1 VRYGII
7 SDIHGNL
14 EALEAA
20 LAALE
25 GAEAFICL
33 GDIVG
38 YGPNPN
44 ECVARVRELPHLI
57 CVAGNHDLAAVG
69 AYDLEWFN
77 SLAREAA
84 VWTGEQLE
92 PAHFEYL
99 RSLPLRAE
107 LPGVTIVH
115 GALPKPMDYI
125 LSSIEARQTFAEFS
139 TQLCLVG
146 HTHVAEYWVQV
157 EGQVRAAFAKATA
170 AKVEHG
176 SLFSGGEVKFEP
188 GKRYI
193 VNCGGIGQ
201 PRDGNSQAAFG
212 LYDEEAQ
219 LVRVRR
225 VPYALKETQRKMRRA
240 GLPEMLTLRLEHGR

>member
-44 ECVARVRELPHLI
+44 ECVARVRALPDLI
-57 CVAGNHDLAAVG
+57 CIAGNHDLAAVG
-69 AYDLEWFN
+69 AYDLDWFN
-77 SLAREAA
+77 PLARAA
-84 VWTGEQLE
+84 VLWTREQLE
-92 PAHFEYL
+92 PAHLAYL
-99 RSLPLRAE
+99 ESLPLRVE
-107 LPGVTIVH
+107 RPRVTIVH
-115 GALPKPMDYI
+115 GALPEPMDYI
-125 LSSIEARQTFAEFS
+125 LSSIEARQTFAEF
-139 TQLCLVG
+139 TTPLCLVG

-157 EGQVRAAFAKATA
+157 EGQHR
-170 AKVEHG
+170 VEHG